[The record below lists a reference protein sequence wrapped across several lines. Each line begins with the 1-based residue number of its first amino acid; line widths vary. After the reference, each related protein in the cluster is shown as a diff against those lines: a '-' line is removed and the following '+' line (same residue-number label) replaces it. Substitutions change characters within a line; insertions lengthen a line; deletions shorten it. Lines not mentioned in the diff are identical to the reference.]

1 MSEDAQ
7 NVTTEETP
15 VAEETIVEQPVA
27 EAAPEVVAEEAS
39 EPVAEETP
47 AEEPVAVEPAAQAAP
62 ADEPVAEEAPVEESP
77 VEEAPVEE
85 ATAEESP
92 VEDAPSGDALADD
105 AVADAEPVTDEA
117 PATVSEA
124 FGPVRAARVFVCEK
138 GHRTTTLWGTPTICQ
153 AQPLRHGATCGLTLY
168 HITELPEQVLKALNP
183 LKASKKASKK
193 K

>member
-7 NVTTEETP
+7 DVTTEETP
-15 VAEETIVEQPVA
+15 VAEETVA
-27 EAAPEVVAEEAS
+27 EAAPEAAADEAS
-39 EPVAEETP
+39 EPVVEETP
-47 AEEPVAVEPAAQAAP
+47 AEEPVAVESAAEAPP

-77 VEEAPVEE
+77 VEEAP
-85 ATAEESP
+85 
-92 VEDAPSGDALADD
+92 SGDALADD
-105 AVADAEPVTDEA
+105 AVADAEPVADEA

-124 FGPVRAARVFVCEK
+124 FGPVRVARVFVCEK

-153 AQPLRHGATCGLTLY
+153 AQPLRHGATCGMTLY